1 MFARINIFEG
11 QQVNMEEGLSA
22 LRTGIF
28 SAMQK
33 QKGFKN
39 LYLLGNS
46 DKNKGYLITFWD
58 SEADLQAW
66 LSSEEMA
73 QAVVRLQEV
82 LPVGS
87 TPPPFEDYQVLYQA

>member
-1 MFARINIFEG
+1 MFARVNIFEG

-46 DKNKGYLITFWD
+46 DENKG
-58 SEADLQAW
+58 
-66 LSSEEMA
+66 
-73 QAVVRLQEV
+73 
-82 LPVGS
+82 
-87 TPPPFEDYQVLYQA
+87 

>member
-66 LSSEEMA
+66 LNSEAMA
-73 QAVVRLQEV
+73 QAMARLREA
-82 LPVGS
+82 LPEDA
-87 TPPPFEDYQVLYQA
+87 TPPPFEDYQVVYQV